1 MKKSAKKI
9 KEQLEFWLL
18 KYYIKER
25 IDLNGKEPFTIFD
38 LMDDK
43 LKAKLTKKLNLREN
57 EFPALSL
64 KVSVDG
70 YIINTTERFIRLTEN
85 KVEQIEYTNF
95 ESHVG
100 YGISMNNR
108 SLKGQSI
115 NVKTEGHY
123 SKFGIM
129 TKTGE
134 KIEWTIPT
142 GIPGFGFWNV
152 TKKCELIGR
161 KYLK

>member
-18 KYYIKER
+18 KYYVKER
-25 IDLNGKEPFTIFD
+25 TDLNGKEKFTIFD
-38 LMDDK
+38 LLNDK
-43 LKAKLTKKLNLREN
+43 LKVKLIKKIKLREN
-57 EFPALSL
+57 EFPALVLEISEN
-64 KVSVDG
+64 G
-70 YIINTTERFIRLTEN
+70 FIINTTERFIRLKKD
-85 KVEQIEYTNF
+85 KVDHIEYTNF
-95 ESHVG
+95 KSHLG
-100 YGISMNNR
+100 YDISKKNR
-108 SLKGQSI
+108 SLKGKPTK
-115 NVKTEGHY
+115 VKTEGHFE
-123 SKFGIM
+123 KFGIM

-134 KIEWTIPT
+134 KIEWVLPT